1 MFGRSKSFNAAAATK
16 SQETDTGTYFYV
28 SQDSIDRNGKLESP
42 VSYSGEINQ
51 FEEKETLRQAY
62 SAENLNSAPP
72 KPEVATVLRHSV
84 SARIGTIRQGGE
96 PVHLPK
102 RSSHAE
108 VVRITERTLPREQDT
123 KIEVPRTKPN
133 HRYSF
138 TSGASALLNSSL
150 KRGSAPITYDEK
162 EGARERTASSGSHI
176 RRHPILMSFKK
187 VTSETSVF
195 YTNIDNN
202 GQTATKH
209 SLQRRAS
216 TGSSHGH
223 NHSTKTPEK
232 RPLSVYDNRPASVY
246 DNVNTQRNDGSPNR
260 YSSPVFGIQSIPEE
274 TRFSMPAG
282 VRTPPLPRAYKGSGA
297 EDRLAITG
305 ARLAQSSVL

>member
-1 MFGRSKSFNAAAATK
+1 MFGRSKSFNAAAMTK
-16 SQETDTGTYFYV
+16 SQETDTGTYFFV
-28 SQDSIDRNGKLESP
+28 SQDSIDRNGELESP
-42 VSYSGEINQ
+42 VSYSGESSQ
-51 FEEKETLRQAY
+51 FEDKESLRQAY
-62 SAENLNSAPP
+62 SAENLNSTPP
-72 KPEVATVLRHSV
+72 KSEMVAVPRNSV
-84 SARIGTIRQGGE
+84 SARIRTIKQGGE
-96 PVHLPK
+96 PVRPP
-102 RSSHAE
+102 RRGSHAE
-108 VVRITERTLPREQDT
+108 VVSITQHTLPREQDVKT
-123 KIEVPRTKPN
+123 EAPRTKPN

-162 EGARERTASSGSHI
+162 EGVRERTASSGSHI
-176 RRHPILMSFKK
+176 RRHPILTSFKK

-195 YTNIDNN
+195 YTTVDNN
-202 GQTATKH
+202 GDTAAKN

-216 TGSSHGH
+216 TGSSHG
-223 NHSTKTPEK
+223 NNQSPKIPEK

-246 DNVNTQRNDGSPNR
+246 DNVNSPRNDASPNR

-274 TRFSMPAG
+274 SRFSMPASI
-282 VRTPPLPRAYKGSGA
+282 RTPPLPRAYKGSGT